1 MNSFPWSQH
10 LNTNTN
16 PNWQVKT
23 FTYTFLNIM
32 SNFIPNETKRFV
44 PRDSP
49 WITKPL
55 KTMLNRKNSL
65 FKNYKKH
72 GYKAED
78 KVRLDV
84 FRTEC
89 QQAVETSTFSYLMNL
104 GNKANNPNTSQ
115 KSFWKIINR
124 IMDKC
129 RSPNIPPLLVN
140 NLFILNCRE
149 KARHFNYF
157 FSQQCKLVI
166 NNSVLPTFTFFTDKR
181 INYVTIDNDQIIS
194 LIQKI
199 DPKKATGSGGI
210 SGQMLLLCDESV
222 ILPLQ
227 IIFTNILSTSTY
239 PDMWKI
245 ANVTPIFKKGDKQL
259 IKKYR
264 PISLLP
270 ICGKILENII
280 FNNLYAYLHRNNL
293 ITKNQSGFR
302 PGDSTT
308 NQLLYLLDEIHQAF
322 DSTKFLEVRTVFLDI
337 SKTFDRCGMMD

>member
-1 MNSFPWSQH
+1 
-10 LNTNTN
+10 
-16 PNWQVKT
+16 
-23 FTYTFLNIM
+23 M

-44 PRDSP
+44 PRDPP

-55 KTMLNRKNSL
+55 KTMLNRKNRL

-89 QQAVETSTFSYLMNL
+89 QQAVETSESSYLMNL
-104 GNKANNPNTSQ
+104 GNKANNHNTSQ

-124 IMDKC
+124 VMNKC
-129 RSPNIPPLLVN
+129 RAPNMPRLLVN

-149 KARHFNYF
+149 KARYFNDF

-194 LIQKI
+194 LIRKI
-199 DPKKATGSGGI
+199 DPKKATGSDGI

-239 PDMWKI
+239 
-245 ANVTPIFKKGDKQL
+245 
-259 IKKYR
+259 
-264 PISLLP
+264 
-270 ICGKILENII
+270 C
-280 FNNLYAYLHRNNL
+280 
-293 ITKNQSGFR
+293 
-302 PGDSTT
+302 
-308 NQLLYLLDEIHQAF
+308 
-322 DSTKFLEVRTVFLDI
+322 
-337 SKTFDRCGMMD
+337 